1 MDGQTIEQ
9 DARSAEYLR
18 QREIFERSMAELQTE
33 RRRREASGYAVMA
46 MAYSLEG
53 ATRKETRLGKVVT
66 FATYALVTFVAVL
79 PNLAMILM
87 LAG

>member
-18 QREIFERSMAELQTE
+18 QREIFERSMAELRTE

-46 MAYSLEG
+46 AAYSLEG
-53 ATRKETRLGKVVT
+53 AARKDTWLGKIVT
-66 FATYALVTFVAVL
+66 FAKYALITFVAVV

>member
-18 QREIFERSMAELQTE
+18 QREVFERSMAELRTE
-33 RRRREASGYAVMA
+33 RRRREVSGYAVMA
-46 MAYSLEG
+46 AAYSLEG
-53 ATRKETRLGKVVT
+53 AARKETRLGKVVT
-66 FATYALVTFVAVL
+66 ASTYALVTFVAVL